1 MGWITK
7 ELQSLDIEDSDR
19 QPPKLKSGQL
29 CLARFSL
36 DKQLYRAKVEA
47 VDSSDPVCPMYLV
60 TFIDFGNKEKVRA
73 TAIKEITPELEAVP
87 PQSQAASL
95 AHLKV
100 QFLIFYS
107 VLFYSFLFCSVLF
120 YSILFYSILL
130 SLLIKTL
137 RLCQKSSDCDINSI
151 QPPFTYIYELELSL
165 FLSL

>member
-1 MGWITK
+1 MEWITK

-73 TAIKEITPELEAVP
+73 TAIKEITPELQAVP

-95 AHLKV
+95 AYLKV
-100 QFLIFYS
+100 QFLCHSIILSYYI
-107 VLFYSFLFCSVLF
+107 LFYFLLF
-120 YSILFYSILL
+120 YSITLHYALSHSIMHCSTVLCCIL
-130 SLLIKTL
+130 CYLLIKSL
-137 RLCQKSSDCDINSI
+137 RLRKSLDCGRN
-151 QPPFTYIYELELSL
+151 
-165 FLSL
+165 